1 MKEDYSIIN
10 VKDRDVIVIGM
21 NIVDYSIYF
30 TLNGAK

>member
-21 NIVDYSIYF
+21 NIGDYTIYF
-30 TLNGAK
+30 TLNSAK